1 MFIDN
6 LPKDE
11 KTLKELLKVVESEIL
26 LHEKKFFEDE
36 KSPMICRVLNDPSF
50 SLKADS
56 AVPNLI
62 LQDEKENEP
71 PTVEPKVVEFPQSP
85 QNDNKQIC

>member
-1 MFIDN
+1 MDRLYMCDHAKI
-6 LPKDE
+6 
-11 KTLKELLKVVESEIL
+11 EITRRSMTKR
-26 LHEKKFFEDE
+26 KKFFEDE

-56 AVPNLI
+56 TVRNLI

>member
-1 MFIDN
+1 
-6 LPKDE
+6 
-11 KTLKELLKVVESEIL
+11 
-26 LHEKKFFEDE
+26 
-36 KSPMICRVLNDPSF
+36 MICRVLNDPSF

-56 AVPNLI
+56 TVRNLI